1 MTRCTSLIDVLSLG
15 EPLVQLNPLEEGPL
29 RHVHLFDKHTAGS
42 EVNVLIGVSR
52 LGFKTSLITRL
63 GKDEFSQF
71 VLATLKSEGVG
82 TEGIKQFDGK
92 NCGVFFVQR
101 DYPIPEKS
109 DVVYYRSD
117 SAAKYL
123 SSDDIDESMVKESK
137 ILHVTG
143 ITPALS
149 ESCKKATFRAVSL
162 AKENNVKVSF
172 DPNYRKKL
180 WSEVEAEPVMRE
192 IAKQSDLLFVDTND
206 ARMILGRQ
214 IGEVDETLKDLLSL
228 GPQFVVLKLGAR
240 RGLAAISR
248 DGKAKSFGVR
258 VRPVDSIGAG
268 DAVVAGFLAGY
279 LGKEPLQKSLDMAEC
294 CATLVV
300 LRRGDY
306 ENLPD
311 KQYLDRWL
319 AAKEQDFDLDLR

>member
-1 MTRCTSLIDVLSLG
+1 MIDVLSLG